1 MRIAIY
7 NDWWSP
13 DLVGGAEKT
22 ASEMAQH
29 LRISFGES
37 NISVY
42 TLSNSNVTIREIHEN
57 LTIVRLGSRT
67 FRSRYSIGFLIKIFE
82 KLRVLFGRATRNLL
96 ISEMLS
102 FKPDVILFHNVDRL
116 GVNFASHFRKIS
128 TIPIIR
134 IQHDLGD
141 TCINRTRYHKISKK
155 NCVSTCTTCKLKE
168 SHFRNQS
175 KSYDLMIS
183 VSNFLESTFHR
194 LEFMPRASTYGYPS
208 HKKIEFDSSHFYFND
223 ISTLRLGFVGRVVP
237 EKGIEVVLKSMF
249 LLKTLHNRNATLTVC
264 GAGTERY
271 FKSLRKLA
279 SRLDIE
285 LNLLGYSDSPF
296 DTLAGKIDAVV
307 IPSIWQEPLGRVPI
321 EGLSRGLPCF
331 VSEIGGLAE
340 SKLFLG
346 GPIVYFKPE
355 DENDLMQKMV
365 TSLEFGIPIFKVTGG
380 DKNINSI
387 VENFVKTL
395 LIDQDQTTKVRSN
408 YWVGYHILCRIRRA
422 CSRGKNRK

>member
-29 LRISFGES
+29 LRNSFGES
-37 NISVY
+37 NIAVY

-57 LTIVRLGSRT
+57 LSVTRLGSRT

-82 KLRVLFGRATRNLL
+82 KLRVLLGRATRNLL

-102 FKPDVILFHNVDRL
+102 FKPDVILLHNVDRV

-141 TCINRTRYHKISKK
+141 TCVNRTRFNKISKK
-155 NCVSTCTTCKLKE
+155 NCVNTCTTCKIKE
-168 SHFRNQS
+168 SHFRRQS
-175 KSYDLMIS
+175 ENYDVMIS
-183 VSNFLESTFHR
+183 VSKFIDSTFR
-194 LEFMPRASTYGYPS
+194 KLKFNPRISIYGYPN
-208 HKKIEFDSSHFYFND
+208 HKKIEFNSSYFYFDN

-237 EKGIEVVLKSMF
+237 EKGIEVVLNSMF
-249 LLKTLHNRNATLTVC
+249 LLKSLYNVNSTLTVC
-264 GAGTERY
+264 GLGSARY
-271 FKSLRKLA
+271 LKSLRKLA
-279 SRLDIE
+279 TNLKVE
-285 LNLLGYSDSPF
+285 LILLGYIESPF

-307 IPSIWQEPLGRVPI
+307 IPSIWQEPLGRIPM
-321 EGLSRGLPCF
+321 ESLSRGLPCF
-331 VSEIGGLAE
+331 VSGIGGLVE
-340 SKLFLG
+340 SKYFLG
-346 GPIVYFKPE
+346 GPLVYFEPE
-355 DENDLMQKMV
+355 NENDLMQKMLN
-365 TSLEFGIPIFKVTGG
+365 SLEFGIPIFKATDG

-387 VENFVKTL
+387 VEKFVKTL
-395 LIDQDQTTKVRSN
+395 LTDQD
-408 YWVGYHILCRIRRA
+408 
-422 CSRGKNRK
+422 

>member
-29 LRISFGES
+29 LRNSFGES
-37 NISVY
+37 NIAVY

-57 LTIVRLGSRT
+57 LSVTRLGSRT

-82 KLRVLFGRATRNLL
+82 KLRVLLGRATRNLL

-102 FKPDVILFHNVDRL
+102 FKPDVILLHNVDRV

-141 TCINRTRYHKISKK
+141 TCVNRTRFNKISKK
-155 NCVSTCTTCKLKE
+155 NCVNTCTTCKIKE
-168 SHFRNQS
+168 SHFRRQS
-175 KSYDLMIS
+175 ENYDVMIS
-183 VSNFLESTFHR
+183 VSKFIDSTFR
-194 LEFMPRASTYGYPS
+194 KLKFNPRISIYGYPN
-208 HKKIEFDSSHFYFND
+208 HKKIEFNSSYFYFDN

-237 EKGIEVVLKSMF
+237 EKGIEVVLNSMF
-249 LLKTLHNRNATLTVC
+249 LLKSLYNVNSSLTVC
-264 GAGTERY
+264 GLGSSRY
-271 FKSLRKLA
+271 LKSLRKLA
-279 SRLDIE
+279 TNLKVE
-285 LNLLGYSDSPF
+285 LILLGYIESPF

-307 IPSIWQEPLGRVPI
+307 IPSIWQEPLGRIPM
-321 EGLSRGLPCF
+321 ESLSRGLPCF
-331 VSEIGGLAE
+331 VSGIGGLVE
-340 SKLFLG
+340 SKYFLG
-346 GPIVYFKPE
+346 GPLVYFEPE
-355 DENDLMQKMV
+355 NENDLMQKMLN
-365 TSLEFGIPIFKVTGG
+365 SLEFGIPIFKATDG

-387 VENFVKTL
+387 VEKFVKTL
-395 LIDQDQTTKVRSN
+395 LTDQD
-408 YWVGYHILCRIRRA
+408 
-422 CSRGKNRK
+422 

>member
-29 LRISFGES
+29 LRNSFGES
-37 NISVY
+37 NIAVY

-57 LTIVRLGSRT
+57 LSVTRLGSRT

-82 KLRVLFGRATRNLL
+82 KLRVLLGRATRNLL

-102 FKPDVILFHNVDRL
+102 FKPDVILLHNVDRV

-141 TCINRTRYHKISKK
+141 TCVNRTRFNKISKK
-155 NCVSTCTTCKLKE
+155 NCVNTCTTCKIKE
-168 SHFRNQS
+168 SHFRRQS
-175 KSYDLMIS
+175 ENYDLMIS
-183 VSNFLESTFHR
+183 VSKFIDSTFR
-194 LEFMPRASTYGYPS
+194 KLKFNPRISIYGYPN
-208 HKKIEFDSSHFYFND
+208 HKKIEFNSSYFYFDN

-237 EKGIEVVLKSMF
+237 EKGIEVVLNSMF
-249 LLKTLHNRNATLTVC
+249 LLKSLYNVNSSLTVC
-264 GAGTERY
+264 GLGSSRY
-271 FKSLRKLA
+271 LKSLRKLA
-279 SRLDIE
+279 TNLKVE
-285 LNLLGYSDSPF
+285 LILLGYIESPF

-307 IPSIWQEPLGRVPI
+307 IPSIWQEPLGRIPM
-321 EGLSRGLPCF
+321 ESLSRGLPCF
-331 VSEIGGLAE
+331 VSGIGGLVE
-340 SKLFLG
+340 SKYFLG
-346 GPIVYFKPE
+346 GPLVYFEPE
-355 DENDLMQKMV
+355 NENDLMQKMLN
-365 TSLEFGIPIFKVTGG
+365 SLEFGIPIFKATDG

-387 VENFVKTL
+387 VEKFVKTL
-395 LIDQDQTTKVRSN
+395 LTDQD
-408 YWVGYHILCRIRRA
+408 
-422 CSRGKNRK
+422 